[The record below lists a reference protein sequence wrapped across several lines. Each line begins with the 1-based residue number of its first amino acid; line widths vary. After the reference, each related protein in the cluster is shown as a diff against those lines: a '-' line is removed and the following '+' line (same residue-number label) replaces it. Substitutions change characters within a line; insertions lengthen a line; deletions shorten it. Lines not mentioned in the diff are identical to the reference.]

1 MAVPRWPPI
10 RCDSVRASALKPLPK
25 HLSRL
30 VVWFYCGWRILF
42 VFPFLS
48 SVHCRQWLAG
58 QWGGANQLQKE
69 NADTAKK
76 GLGLQV
82 MWVNLWS
89 TCLCWHSSGA
99 IGVLHSAGPHLVRPL
114 QQQLVGLI
122 SPARAVLRSSLHK
135 LLQTAAAGLDRD
147 LQRTTVSSADWRSG
161 TESMLAFNQIS
172 VIKLSARLL
181 PRWQMFSRA
190 FTTSFFLKMA
200 R

>member
-1 MAVPRWPPI
+1 MTVFQLRPWNPCLSICPVWSCGFIAADRSCLYFPSSPLFPVDNGWQ
-10 RCDSVRASALKPLPK
+10 AS
-25 HLSRL
+25 
-30 VVWFYCGWRILF
+30 G
-42 VFPFLS
+42 
-48 SVHCRQWLAG
+48 AG
-58 QWGGANQLQKE
+58 LISYKK

-76 GLGLQV
+76 KGLDLQV

-89 TCLCWHSSGA
+89 TRLCWHSSGA
-99 IGVLHSAGPHLVRPL
+99 IGVLHSAGSHLVRPR
-114 QQQLVGLI
+114 QKQLVGLI

-147 LQRTTVSSADWRSG
+147 LQRTTVSTADWRSG

-181 PRWQMFSRA
+181 PRWRTFSRA

-200 R
+200 S